1 MMIIY
6 RSIYVRYHA
15 HNPLDS
21 ISKVFITDF
30 IDQYN
35 TGITSLI
42 IMLYR
47 ACNSFSL
54 PRESTNFLYYREN
67 YSLLS
72 FQYQYRT
79 RYIDSSNRFAG
90 NSSFCTP
97 YKSRGFTCPRYF
109 LLYYGSIERESM
121 IFSPHACVQWF
132 YYTRYNRINLA
143 IVDQRFCKHRRII
156 YANGKG
162 WIKEVGWK
170 SRTWNWNSIFCTL
183 LVPSVLDL
191 NAF

>member
-97 YKSRGFTCPRYF
+97 YKSRGHLSTLLPAVLWIHRTRVDDILSTRVCSMI
-109 LLYYGSIERESM
+109 LLY
-121 IFSPHACVQWF
+121 
-132 YYTRYNRINLA
+132 A
-143 IVDQRFCKHRRII
+143 I
-156 YANGKG
+156 
-162 WIKEVGWK
+162 
-170 SRTWNWNSIFCTL
+170 
-183 LVPSVLDL
+183 
-191 NAF
+191 

>member
-1 MMIIY
+1 MPATV
-6 RSIYVRYHA
+6 S
-15 HNPLDS
+15 P
-21 ISKVFITDF
+21 
-30 IDQYN
+30 
-35 TGITSLI
+35 
-42 IMLYR
+42 
-47 ACNSFSL
+47 C
-54 PRESTNFLYYREN
+54 RESLQIFFTTAKTILSSHFNINIERVISIRATVSPEILLFARHTNHV
-67 YSLLS
+67 
-72 FQYQYRT
+72 
-79 RYIDSSNRFAG
+79 D
-90 NSSFCTP
+90 
-97 YKSRGFTCPRYF
+97 TCPRYF

-156 YANGKG
+156 YADGKG